1 MRNPRRTPEGVGA
14 RHATDQRSDLRG
26 DGRAA
31 WPVPA
36 ALPGPEE
43 LEAGPMPP
51 DHGLGFDQGKG
62 VSPAA
67 PQSAQEDPKQP
78 VGDSQPR
85 PRRGALEDRELVTQR
100 EVLEHQGPAGPEHE
114 EEAVEREGQHAGHG
128 ESDRSDIQC

>member
-1 MRNPRRTPEGVGA
+1 MAHQILGHRRLRDLDAQLPEFPVNPRRTPEGVGA

-67 PQSAQEDPKQP
+67 PRSAPQDP
-78 VGDSQPR
+78 
-85 PRRGALEDRELVTQR
+85 DRMKRLAIPYSGGVKSPTTYTR
-100 EVLEHQGPAGPEHE
+100 STPQGEARHGTYWHGP
-114 EEAVEREGQHAGHG
+114 G
-128 ESDRSDIQC
+128 